1 MLSYFQLAPSFH
13 VPFGP
18 KHPWQQ
24 EEVCVLAGV
33 NAEIELDHERIL
45 RNRRSGQI
53 CFADPDERSSE
64 SDRDSRL
71 FSRRS
76 HSCRV
81 CSSGA

>member
-13 VPFGP
+13 VPFGH

-24 EEVCVLAGV
+24 EVCELAGV

-45 RNRRSGQI
+45 RNRRSLQI
-53 CFADPDERSSE
+53 GFAGPDECSSE

-76 HSCRV
+76 HSCRA
-81 CSSGA
+81 CFSGA